1 MALTLRHPPAPD
13 TPPTPPARR
22 SSAPQGRKPFFDNT
36 PVLLAGILVLMLALA
51 GLLALGSRSSAL
63 APDFLADVVLY
74 ALSATNLTILVALTF
89 VLARNIVKLVVE
101 RRRALP
107 FARFRFKLVTVLLGM
122 TFIPAVLVLLI
133 GSELIRNNVD
143 RWFNADLDEV
153 LSSAN
158 GIAGDYYAQQQRLVS
173 AQAQRFARSLRFV
186 DLEAANSSGVRDL
199 VAPDVLQER
208 IDLVEVYRLNTAP
221 EPRPPLVPILDV
233 AAPSIPREYSRASA
247 DRLAERAAASGAE
260 ERTVEQ
266 LSGSGDLI
274 RTAVPIRS
282 SPQSP
287 VRGVVVASEYLTDQ
301 FATRARGMTA
311 AYESYRQLYV
321 LKQPIAATYQSFFLM
336 LTLMILV
343 GSTWMGLYL
352 AKRITRP
359 VQMLATAADEIGAG
373 RLDHRV
379 KAETSD
385 EFGSLIDAFNR
396 MAGELAANRRR
407 LERSSVELERK
418 HHDVEGRRRYV
429 ETVLDRLATGVVS
442 IDATGSIRTWN
453 VAASRLLG
461 MDARVAGLPA
471 SAVFGTREL
480 RPLGVAIDEALRNWD
495 EVRPQDVTVTLEGR
509 EVHLAV
515 MTTPLRRDDGTTDGL
530 VVVFDD
536 VSPLVRAQKAA
547 AWREV
552 ARRLAHEI
560 KNPLT
565 PIQLCAERLRRHF
578 TQAPEP
584 TRALV
589 DECTTTI
596 VGEVESLKGLVDE
609 FSQFAR
615 MPAPRAVPTDMHA
628 LLDDALALYQG
639 VCTEVE
645 FRRRYADALPRVGVD
660 QEQIRRVVINLV
672 DNAIEAMDRR
682 GAIDIETEHDRTNSV
697 VRVIV
702 ADNGPGIPAAERE
715 KLFLPYYSTK
725 QRGSGLGLAIVR
737 RIVAEH
743 GGSIAVSDNAPRGTR
758 FAIELPA

>member
-1 MALTLRHPPAPD
+1 
-13 TPPTPPARR
+13 
-22 SSAPQGRKPFFDNT
+22 
-36 PVLLAGILVLMLALA
+36 VLLAGILALMLALA
-51 GLLALGSRSSAL
+51 GLLTLGSRSSAL

-74 ALSATNLTILVALTF
+74 ALSATNLTILVALFF
-89 VLARNIVKLVVE
+89 VLARNIIKLVVE
-101 RRRALP
+101 RRKALP

-122 TFIPAVLVLLI
+122 TLIPAVLVQII

-173 AQAQRFARSLRFV
+173 AQAQRFARSLNGV
-186 DLEAANSSGVRDL
+186 DLAAGNTSGIRDL
-199 VAPDVLQER
+199 VAPDVVQER
-208 IDLVEVYRLNTAP
+208 VDLVEVYRVSAP
-221 EPRPPLVPILDV
+221 SEARPPVVPVLDV

-247 DRLAERAAASGAE
+247 DRLAERAAASGSE
-260 ERTVEQ
+260 QRTVEQ
-266 LSGSGDLI
+266 LSSGGDLI
-274 RTAVPIRS
+274 RTAMPIRS
-282 SPQSP
+282 SPTGP

-301 FATRARGMTA
+301 FAARARSMTA
-311 AYESYRQLYV
+311 AYESYQQLYV
-321 LKQPIAATYQSFFLM
+321 LKQPLAAAYLSFFLM

-343 GSTWMGLYL
+343 GATWMGLYL

-359 VQMLATAADEIGAG
+359 VQMLATAANEIGAG

-379 KAETSD
+379 KAETGD
-385 EFGSLIDAFNR
+385 EFGMLIDAFNR

-442 IDATGSIRTWN
+442 IDASGSIRTWN
-453 VAASRLLG
+453 AAASRLLG

-480 RPLGVAIDEALRNWD
+480 KPLAMAIDEASRNRD
-495 EVRPQDVTVTLEGR
+495 DMRPQDVSVTLEGR

-515 MTTPLRRDDGTTDGL
+515 MTTPLRRDDGATDGM

-615 MPAPRAVPTDMHA
+615 MPAPRAVPTDLHA
-628 LLDDALALYQG
+628 LLDDTLGLYQG
-639 VCTEVE
+639 LFTEVE
-645 FRRRYADALPRVGVD
+645 FRRRFADAVPKIGVD

-682 GAIDIETEHDRTNSV
+682 GAIDIETEHDRTNSI
-697 VRVIV
+697 VRIVV

-743 GGSIAVSDNAPRGTR
+743 GGSIAVTDNTPRGTR

>member
-1 MALTLRHPPAPD
+1 MALTLRHPPAPSRSAA
-13 TPPTPPARR
+13 TPARR
-22 SSAPQGRKPFFDNT
+22 SSAPHGRKSFFDNT
-36 PVLLAGILVLMLALA
+36 PVLLAGILALMLALA
-51 GLLALGSRSSAL
+51 GLLALGSRSSSL

-74 ALSATNLTILVALTF
+74 ALSVTNLTILVALAF
-89 VLARNIVKLVVE
+89 VLARNVVKLVVE
-101 RRRALP
+101 RRKALP

-122 TFIPAVLVLLI
+122 TLIPAVLVLLI

-143 RWFNADLDEV
+143 RWFNTDLDEV

-158 GIAGDYYAQQQRLVS
+158 RIAGDYYAQQQRLVA
-173 AQAQRFARSLRFV
+173 AQAQRVARALGGV
-186 DLEAANSSGVRDL
+186 DLAAANPSVVRDL

-208 IDLVEVYRLNTAP
+208 VDLVEVYRVSAASDV
-221 EPRPPLVPILDV
+221 RPVMPVVDV

-260 ERTVEQ
+260 ARADEQ
-266 LSGSGDLI
+266 LPGGGDLI

-282 SPQSP
+282 FPSGP

-301 FATRARGMTA
+301 FAARARSMTA
-311 AYESYRQLYV
+311 AYESYQQLRV
-321 LKQPIAATYQSFFLM
+321 LKQPLAMVYLSFFLM

-379 KAETSD
+379 KAETGD
-385 EFGSLIDAFNR
+385 EFGSLVDAFNR

-407 LERSSVELERK
+407 VERSSVELERK
-418 HHDVEGRRRYV
+418 HHDVESRRRYV

-453 VAASRLLG
+453 AAASRLLG

-480 RPLGVAIDEALRNWD
+480 KPLAVAIDEASRNRED
-495 EVRPQDVTVTLEGR
+495 VRPQDVSVTLEGR

-515 MTTPLRRDDGTTDGL
+515 MSTPLRRDDGTTDGM

-578 TQAPEP
+578 THASEP

-589 DECTTTI
+589 EECTTTI

-615 MPAPRAVPTDMHA
+615 MPAPRAAPTDLHA

-639 VCTEVE
+639 LFAEVE
-645 FRRRYADALPRVGVD
+645 FRRHYAATLPRIAVD

-682 GAIDIETEHDRTNSV
+682 GAIDIETEHDRAGNV
-697 VRVIV
+697 VRIVV
-702 ADNGPGIPAAERE
+702 ADNGSGIPPAERE

-743 GGSIAVSDNAPRGTR
+743 GGSIAVTDNSPRGTR

>member
-1 MALTLRHPPAPD
+1 MALTLRHPPAPEK
-13 TPPTPPARR
+13 PPTTPARR
-22 SSAPQGRKPFFDNT
+22 SSAPQGRKPFLDNT
-36 PVLLAGILVLMLALA
+36 PVLLAGILALMLALA
-51 GLLALGSRSSAL
+51 GMLALGSRSSAL

-122 TFIPAVLVLLI
+122 TLIPAVLVLII

-173 AQAQRFARSLRFV
+173 AQAQRLARSLSGV
-186 DLEAANSSGVRDL
+186 DLAANSSWVRDL

-208 IDLVEVYRLNTAP
+208 IDLVEVYRVSTSSEA
-221 EPRPPLVPILDV
+221 RPPLVPVLDV

-247 DRLAERAAASGAE
+247 DRLAERALTSGTE

-282 SPQSP
+282 SSSGP
-287 VRGVVVASEYLTDQ
+287 VRGVVVTSEYLTDQ

-311 AYESYRQLYV
+311 AYESYQQLRV
-321 LKQPIAATYQSFFLM
+321 LKQPLAGVYLSFFLM

-442 IDATGSIRTWN
+442 IDGTGSIRTWN
-453 VAASRLLG
+453 AAASRLLG

-480 RPLGVAIDEALRNWD
+480 KPLAIVIDEASRNRD
-495 EVRPQDVTVTLEGR
+495 DLRPQDVSVTLEGR

-515 MTTPLRRDDGTTDGL
+515 MITPLRRDDGTTDGM

-615 MPAPRAVPTDMHA
+615 MPAPRTVPTDLHA
-628 LLDDALALYQG
+628 LLDDALALYHG
-639 VCTEVE
+639 LFSDVE
-645 FRRRYADALPRVGVD
+645 FRRHFAEGLPKVGVD
-660 QEQIRRVVINLV
+660 QEQLRRVVINLV
-672 DNAIEAMDRR
+672 DNAIEAMGRR
-682 GAIDIETEHDRTNSV
+682 GSIDIETEHDRANSV

-743 GGSIAVSDNAPRGTR
+743 GGRIGVTDNTPRGTR

>member
-1 MALTLRHPPAPD
+1 M
-13 TPPTPPARR
+13 
-22 SSAPQGRKPFFDNT
+22 
-36 PVLLAGILVLMLALA
+36 LMLALA
-51 GLLALGSRSSAL
+51 GLLALGSRSSSL

-74 ALSATNLTILVALTF
+74 ALSATNLTILVALVF
-89 VLARNIVKLVVE
+89 VLARNVVKLVVE
-101 RRRALP
+101 RRKALP

-122 TFIPAVLVLLI
+122 TFIPAVLVLII

-173 AQAQRFARSLRFV
+173 AQAQRYARALSTV
-186 DLEAANSSGVRDL
+186 DLVAANPSAVRDL

-208 IDLVEVYRLNTAP
+208 VDLVEVYRVSSPSEA
-221 EPRPPLVPILDV
+221 RPPVVPVLDV
-233 AAPSIPREYSRASA
+233 AAPSMPRQYSRASA
-247 DRLAERAAASGAE
+247 DRLAEQAAASGAE
-260 ERTVEQ
+260 ARAVQ
-266 LSGSGDLI
+266 PLSDGGDLI
-274 RTAVPIRS
+274 RTAMPIRS
-282 SPQSP
+282 SPSGP

-311 AYESYRQLYV
+311 AYEAYQQLRV
-321 LKQPIAATYQSFFLM
+321 LKQPLAGVYLSFFLM

-396 MAGELAANRRR
+396 MAGDLAANRRR

-442 IDATGSIRTWN
+442 IDAAGSIRTWN
-453 VAASRLLG
+453 AAASRLLG
-461 MDARVAGLPA
+461 IDARVAGLPA

-480 RPLGVAIDEALRNWD
+480 KPLALTIDEAARNRED
-495 EVRPQDVTVTLEGR
+495 MRPQDVSVTLEGR

-515 MTTPLRRDDGTTDGL
+515 MTTPLRRDDGTTDGM

-536 VSPLVRAQKAA
+536 VSPLIRAQKAA

-589 DECTTTI
+589 EECTATI

-615 MPAPRAVPTDMHA
+615 MPAPRAVPTDLHV

-639 VCTEVE
+639 LFTEVE
-645 FRRRYADALPRVGVD
+645 FRRQFADGLPKVGVD

-682 GAIDIETEHDRTNSV
+682 GAIDLETQHDRANNV
-697 VRVIV
+697 VRIVV

-743 GGSIAVSDNAPRGTR
+743 GGTIAVTDNAPRGTR